1 MRLLRS
7 EMTENGDLTVFAT
20 LATHYL
26 AMRNLP
32 TVEKRNGF

>member
-1 MRLLRS
+1 MKLRRS
-7 EMTENGDLTVFAT
+7 VMTENGKLTAFAT
-20 LATHYL
+20 LATRYL